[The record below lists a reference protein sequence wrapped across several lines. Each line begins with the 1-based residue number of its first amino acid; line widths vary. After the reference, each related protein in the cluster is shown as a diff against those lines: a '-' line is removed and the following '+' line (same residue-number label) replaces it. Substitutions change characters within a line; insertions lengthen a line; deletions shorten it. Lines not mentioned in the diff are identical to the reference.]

1 MSLEGLE
8 EPWGQLV
15 STERSEGE
23 EEERLPLLGSQFQIG
38 RDKGQQARQQLFG
51 DFSAPPSS
59 CRAPTQCTLDSMN
72 HCQTY
77 IGVV

>member
-15 STERSEGE
+15 STERPEGE

-38 RDKGQQARQQLFG
+38 RDKGQQACQQLLL
-51 DFSAPPSS
+51 
-59 CRAPTQCTLDSMN
+59 CPTQLMPGTN
-72 HCQTY
+72 TTY
-77 IGVV
+77 IRLP